1 MHPGPWRRGHLR
13 SVSSDPGGQGGCF
26 LLKVTSGTFPGAIWP
41 SCHRGSSANQLA
53 WGEGQHWGWTFIP
66 QSSRCDSFPCRCA
79 EAAPGAEPWSPLVGP
94 RPVSQLCVYVCV
106 CALGV
111 ELRSPGSGPARPGLA
126 CPQSWAP
133 AHTAG
138 LLWLFPV
145 DETSGFWARASH
157 PSRHGPSWLCE
168 GEPRLRAEALCLH
181 LYPCLL
187 WRDGSSVA
195 VLATH
200 TALRGRLPAR
210 GIRLGP
216 DGLSGLCAEM
226 SCSAWETRDH
236 LCSPP
241 HQTAHWQGQLP
252 SGVGF
257 PPFVWTAGRRRLGS
271 Q

>member
-1 MHPGPWRRGHLR
+1 MTRFHADAPRRLQELSPGLHWSGPGRCHSCVCTCACARSAWSSGPLAQAQPGP
-13 SVSSDPGGQGGCF
+13 
-26 LLKVTSGTFPGAIWP
+26 
-41 SCHRGSSANQLA
+41 
-53 WGEGQHWGWTFIP
+53 
-66 QSSRCDSFPCRCA
+66 
-79 EAAPGAEPWSPLVGP
+79 
-94 RPVSQLCVYVCV
+94 
-106 CALGV
+106 
-111 ELRSPGSGPARPGLA
+111 A

-133 AHTAG
+133 ALTAG

-145 DETSGFWARASH
+145 ETSGFWARASH

-195 VLATH
+195 VLSTH

-241 HQTAHWQGQLP
+241 HRTAHWQGQLP